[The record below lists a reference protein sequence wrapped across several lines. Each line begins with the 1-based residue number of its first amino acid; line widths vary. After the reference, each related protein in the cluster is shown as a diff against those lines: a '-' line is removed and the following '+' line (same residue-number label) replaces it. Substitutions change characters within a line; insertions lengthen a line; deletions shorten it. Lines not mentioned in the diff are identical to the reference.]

1 MKKIFGLMALA
12 LAVIGVS
19 CNLEKSEIE
28 GIEKVSG
35 VTITAGIEGEEARTV
50 LEGFKVYWSGKEQFK
65 VLTTNAQT
73 ATFTANVTEPSA
85 TAVFTTTTEGFT
97 GEEYLAHYPA
107 SVSATMDLENKTVS
121 TLISNNQKPVAG
133 SMDPTAAP
141 MVAYAATTNF
151 TFKNTVALA
160 KFTVAE
166 EGVAVV
172 HLAADEALAGSYTY
186 GVEDHSTTISES
198 NVSNTI
204 TVVPAT
210 GSTFAKDE
218 TYYVAVIPGVKANL
232 KLSVNGVT
240 VKKADSFEFERNK
253 IYNLGTVKCEETPW
267 KVTGVV
273 NDWDTVNFDY
283 TFEAVEGEENLLV
296 AKNVKVTG
304 AMKFTKGYDWNTL
317 SQMGSATATAAEL
330 NKWYTA
336 STSMDS
342 KDITVNS
349 TETLFDIY
357 LFEESQYAFVK
368 AGEAAPTVPGGERY
382 KIYAY
387 NYAKMNPLYLYT
399 WGGHASGTWPGVK
412 VTATEVINGYTY
424 YVYELPTAATG
435 SSIQMIFNN
444 GNGTQTADSESI
456 KVEANIYVRVE
467 AGKIVKLDD
476 ANNPEP
482 EVVNPDYKIYVK
494 NTAKWPKVYIY
505 AWTGLNTGNWP
516 GTQMKTETING
527 TQYYVHEFKGYGA
540 VKNASIIFNNGSGTQ
555 TADITGV
562 NLTEDLFYELTN
574 GKNYKKIADPRK

>member
-444 GNGTQTADSESI
+444 GNGT
-456 KVEANIYVRVE
+456 
-467 AGKIVKLDD
+467 
-476 ANNPEP
+476 
-482 EVVNPDYKIYVK
+482 
-494 NTAKWPKVYIY
+494 
-505 AWTGLNTGNWP
+505 
-516 GTQMKTETING
+516 
-527 TQYYVHEFKGYGA
+527 
-540 VKNASIIFNNGSGTQ
+540 
-555 TADITGV
+555 
-562 NLTEDLFYELTN
+562 
-574 GKNYKKIADPRK
+574 

>member
-505 AWTGLNTGNWP
+505 AWNGLNTGNWP